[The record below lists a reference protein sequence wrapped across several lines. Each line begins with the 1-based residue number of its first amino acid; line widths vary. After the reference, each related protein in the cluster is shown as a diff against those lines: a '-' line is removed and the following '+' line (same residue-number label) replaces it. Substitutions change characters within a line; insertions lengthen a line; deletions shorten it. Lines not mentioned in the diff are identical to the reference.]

1 MKTFTRIS
9 ILLGVLFI
17 LALVSERSAQLPH
30 PIISLSSMSVAV
42 NSTLQ
47 NAGGT
52 DGALNSLTDLLPSSS
67 PDPFPIPQT
76 PVVIPT
82 ATSAVIAAPS
92 DLNLGE
98 EKKAMRREHPVT
110 PVRPTPPPQPFSR
123 NDLFIHMPPNASPL
137 KPLRVLVVLHG
148 MGGRGDI
155 FSGGLIAD
163 ADRHG
168 WLLIAPTMRYHDYMD
183 PVQLLQDDLLYTKM
197 LYDTLD
203 ALPAQ
208 LNVKIRQHVLVLGFS
223 RGAQLAQRFA
233 MFYPERV
240 GTVAVISGGAYTLPA
255 ENRTQQNTT
264 QTLMLPFGVGDLQ
277 QHIGKAINWKEFKR
291 VTFWV
296 GVGEKDNRKEDVARA
311 FDSFEGLTR
320 IERAQ
325 VLQQWL
331 QAIGMDATIEIFP
344 NTDHEMTS
352 TVRDTA
358 IKFMRTDELSD
369 NLND

>member
-1 MKTFTRIS
+1 MKTLTRIS

-17 LALVSERSAQLPH
+17 LALVSERSVELPQ
-30 PIISLSSMSVAV
+30 PSITLSSMSVVAD
-42 NSTLQ
+42 SALP
-47 NAGGT
+47 NA
-52 DGALNSLTDLLPSSS
+52 DGADGSSNVPADLLPNSSL
-67 PDPFPIPQT
+67 DPLPIPPT
-76 PVVIPT
+76 PVLVPT
-82 ATSAVIAAPS
+82 APSPGIANPF
-92 DLNLGE
+92 DFNLRE
-98 EKKAMRREHPVT
+98 EKKAMRRERPVT
-110 PVRPTPPPQPFSR
+110 PARPTPPPQPFSR

-155 FSGGLIAD
+155 FSSGLIAD

-168 WLLIAPTMRYHDYMD
+168 WLLIAPTMRYRDYMD

-203 ALPAQ
+203 TLPAQ
-208 LNVKIRQHVLVLGFS
+208 LNVKIRQHILVLGFS

-240 GTVAVISGGAYTLPA
+240 ATVAVISGGAYTLPA

-277 QHIGKAINWKEFKR
+277 QHLGKSVNWKEFKR
-291 VTFWV
+291 ITFWV
-296 GVGEKDNRKEDVARA
+296 AVGEKDNRKEDVARA

-320 IERAQ
+320 IERAK

-331 QAIGMDATIEIFP
+331 QAIGMDATIVIFP
-344 NTDHEMTS
+344 DTDHEIT
-352 TVRDTA
+352 TFVRDTA
-358 IKFMRTDELSD
+358 IRFMRTDELSD